1 MPVEQLTYAALADRL
16 KCSPEA
22 SRALARR
29 LRLPRQRANDGK
41 TLVAVDL
48 TEVRHRP
55 LPARSPSGHRSDTE
69 QLVAYAAALKAKI
82 IELEDEIS
90 QLQIAAGGHR
100 SDFERERERCDR
112 QRQQY
117 DHLLERCD
125 QFMAALLRQAA
136 DLMKTKEAAA
146 RFEGELAA
154 LRSRQWWRRLAG

>member
-1 MPVEQLTYAALADRL
+1 MPIEQLTYAELGDRL

-29 LRLPRQRANDGK
+29 LRLRRQRANDGK

-48 TEVRHRP
+48 AEVRHRP

-69 QLVAYAAALKAKI
+69 QLVANAAALKAKI

-90 QLQIAAGGHR
+90 QLRIAAGGHR
-100 SDFERERERCDR
+100 ADFERERERCD
-112 QRQQY
+112 QHRQQC
-117 DHLLERCD
+117 DHLRERCD
-125 QFMAALLRQAA
+125 QFMAVLLRQTSN
-136 DLMKTKEAAA
+136 LMKAKEAAA

-154 LRSRQWWRRLAG
+154 LRSRPWWRRLAG

>member
-1 MPVEQLTYAALADRL
+1 MPIEQLTYAALADRL

-55 LPARSPSGHRSDTE
+55 LPARSPSSHRSDDKQT
-69 QLVAYAAALKAKI
+69 ASYAALTAKVA
-82 IELEDEIS
+82 ELEDQIAHLE
-90 QLQIAAGGHR
+90 IAAGGHR
-100 SDFERERERCDR
+100 ADFEHERERCDR
-112 QRQQY
+112 QRQQN
-117 DHLLERCD
+117 DQLRERCD
-125 QFMAALLRQAA
+125 QFMGVLLRQAS

-154 LRSRQWWRRLAG
+154 LRSRRWWRRLAG